1 MADQADGSIIID
13 TEINSDGF
21 KAGSAELLAAI
32 KALST
37 EVKNLGQTLK
47 ELFSKPLTPE
57 INTGGAEDKVAALEA
72 KVQEL
77 QTSLEELQNTNGSG
91 TPAPETATPQVNIG
105 GVTEKASGLQ
115 REIDAV
121 NSSVQKLEPT
131 FQKAMSGSESAMTS
145 FEGKASTLES
155 KIAELQERLDAVG
168 QTQFPTQEYAELCAE
183 TEKAGQKL
191 ESLLNKQEKMQALGV
206 SENSAQW
213 KNLQYDLDLTAQ
225 KYDRLEA
232 AKAKMEA
239 SGTAF
244 QAGVDT
250 TQYAQMESTLS
261 AAAARLDEMRAGTQ
275 QSESLMSRLASSAR
289 NVASFIGRAA
299 KSAAGA
305 LASGIKAAASGM
317 AKMLFHSKK
326 MNSQFGGLIS
336 GAKKFALSLLGARGV
351 WALLRKAVSAYMAE
365 NQQLSNT
372 LSACWSGIGNLLGPI
387 ITRIINL
394 VAQAVAY
401 VTAFLKLF
409 GIYGKTASKEIS
421 SAGGAASKAT
431 DKLKRQ
437 LAAFDELNILSDNS
451 SDGGGGGGAGDLG
464 SLPDVTLPDW
474 AKLMVEQIKAG
485 DWAAAANTL
494 ATKLNE
500 MVDTVDWV
508 GIGDKI
514 GYYLNGALTFLA
526 TFIQNFDWKNLASR
540 FAELLNHI
548 ITGVDWGNLG
558 VILTGKWAIILKSLD
573 GFFGTLD
580 GAAVS
585 KAITDFMY
593 GTVNA
598 ADWIGIAGSLAKNI
612 SNFISDI
619 DFSALAEALSTQ
631 IRTALQSMVAAV
643 ENFDWA
649 MLGRKIADFLNGID
663 WSGIFS
669 DLTRL
674 LGGLLIGALNLLVGF
689 VDQVDWTGL
698 ADEIWACL
706 ESLTTDIDWDGFG
719 ELLGKFVSGAITG
732 VLDLITSLF
741 SDHDW
746 GEMVQNLIGSLG
758 EALGAVIENID
769 WLGLLESLATAL
781 VSIIVQI
788 PSIIVGAI
796 GGISDLLASLF
807 EAIGLDSIAGFF
819 RGIGDAMRDAGSWL
833 KENLVDPVV
842 NWVKNLFGIHSPSTV
857 FAEIGTFLIDGL
869 KQGISNA
876 WHKITD
882 FFSGVIEKLKTF
894 FSNAWS
900 SIKSTAT
907 TAWTGIKGVIS
918 SAWNGIKSGVSSAC
932 NTVKT
937 GISNAWSAIKSGT
950 TSAWNG
956 IKSGLSSAWTSIKTT
971 ASSTWTNLKT
981 TVSNGWNNIKANTST
996 VWNGVK
1002 ATLSSTW
1009 SNIKST
1015 ASSTW
1020 NSMKTTAS
1028 SAWNSMKSTASSTWS
1043 NIKSSL
1049 SSTWNS
1055 IKSTASSTWNSMK
1068 TTASSAWNSMKS
1080 TASSTWSNIK
1090 SSLSSTWNS
1099 IKSTASSTWSGIKNA
1114 IQNQG
1119 WSGVGSN
1126 ICNGIAN
1133 GISSG
1138 WSWLKNKVSSLAS
1151 SLLSAAKSALGIHS
1165 PSRLFRDEIGLNIGY
1180 GVGEGVEASQP
1191 SILKSV
1197 SGVADAIA
1205 DEFNAGDYKVG
1216 NIVPASEV
1224 DGALSS
1230 FSDRISGS
1238 FTSLLDRL
1246 QAIADNITFAVP
1258 AVAGG
1263 VVPYKA
1269 AAAAASGGGADIGT
1283 TIETSNDALASVVTQ
1298 VVTNATAAIV
1308 TAIQNYSGTTVNF
1321 DKTAIAESTI
1331 REINRRTRATGKS
1344 PLE

>member
-77 QTSLEELQNTNGSG
+77 QASLEELQNTNGSG
-91 TPAPETATPQVNIG
+91 TPAPETTTPQVNIG

-168 QTQFPTQEYAELCAE
+168 QTQFPTQEYQSLVDAL
-183 TEKAGQKL
+183 EKASYKAD
-191 ESLLNKQEKMQALGV
+191 ALRERMKTLDARGV
-206 SENSAQW
+206 SHNSQQW
-213 KNLQYDLDLTAQ
+213 KNLQIDIDRAAQKCDTYAEAVRRMEADGSAFRMGADTAQ
-225 KYDRLEA
+225 YDQMQAVL
-232 AKAKMEA
+232 A
-239 SGTAF
+239 SASESLSEM
-244 QAGVDT
+244 QSK
-250 TQYAQMESTLS
+250 TQK
-261 AAAARLDEMRAGTQ
+261 
-275 QSESLMSRLASSAR
+275 SESLMRRFAS
-289 NVASFIGRAA
+289 AA
-299 KSAAGA
+299 KSAAKTIAGS
-305 LASGIKAAASGM
+305 LVSGIRAAASGM

-451 SDGGGGGGAGDLG
+451 SDGGGGGGGAGDLG

-494 ATKLNE
+494 AAKLNE

-669 DLTRL
+669 DLTKL

-719 ELLGKFVSGAITG
+719 ELLGKFISGAITG

-796 GGISDLLASLF
+796 GGIPDLLASLF

-833 KENLVDPVV
+833 KAHVVDPVV

-907 TAWTGIKGVIS
+907 TAWAGIKGVIS

-1049 SSTWNS
+1049 SSTWSS
-1055 IKSTASSTWNSMK
+1055 IKSA
-1068 TTASSAWNSMKS
+1068 
-1080 TASSTWSNIK
+1080 
-1090 SSLSSTWNS
+1090 
-1099 IKSTASSTWSGIKNA
+1099 ASSTWSGIKNA

-1216 NIVPASEV
+1216 NIVPTSEV

-1230 FSDRISGS
+1230 FSDKISGS

-1269 AAAAASGGGADIGT
+1269 AAAAASGGSADIGT

>member
-57 INTGGAEDKVAALEA
+57 INTGGAEDKVAELEA

-77 QTSLEELQNTNGSG
+77 QASLEELQNTNGSG

-213 KNLQYDLDLTAQ
+213 KNLQYDLDLAAQ

-305 LASGIKAAASGM
+305 LVSGIKAAASGM

-326 MNSQFGGLIS
+326 MNGQFGGLIS

-372 LSACWSGIGNLLGPI
+372 LSACWSSIGNLLGPI

-401 VTAFLKLF
+401 ITTFLKLF
-409 GIYGKTASKEIS
+409 GVFGKSTTKAIN

-451 SDGGGGGGAGDLG
+451 SDGGGGGGGGGDAAG
-464 SLPDVTLPDW
+464 SLPDVELPDW
-474 AKLMVEQIKAG
+474 AKLMVDQIKAG
-485 DWAAAANTL
+485 DWAAAATTL
-494 ATKLNE
+494 TDQLNATVKS
-500 MVDTVDWV
+500 VDWA
-508 GIGDKI
+508 GIGTKI

-526 TFIQNFDWKNLASR
+526 TAILTFDWY
-540 FAELLNHI
+540 ELGAQLGVLINRI
-548 ITGVDWGNLG
+548 IYNVDWANLG
-558 VILTGKWAIILKSLD
+558 VVL
-573 GFFGTLD
+573 
-580 GAAVS
+580 GA
-585 KAITDFMY
+585 K
-593 GTVNA
+593 
-598 ADWIGIAGSLAKNI
+598 
-612 SNFISDI
+612 FIVLI
-619 DFSALAEALSTQ
+619 E
-631 IRTALQSMVAAV
+631 
-643 ENFDWA
+643 
-649 MLGRKIADFLNGID
+649 G
-663 WSGIFS
+663 
-669 DLTRL
+669 
-674 LGGLLIGALNLLVGF
+674 LGGLFSTINWEALGKALADAFMGLWNAIDWYQAAKTLSDGIIGALNTLSSAIKN
-689 VDQVDWTGL
+689 VDWQK
-698 ADEIWACL
+698 
-706 ESLTTDIDWDGFG
+706 
-719 ELLGKFVSGAITG
+719 LGHDVATFIASINWTG
-732 VLDLITSLF
+732 VADALF
-741 SDHDW
+741 D
-746 GEMVQNLIGSLG
+746 GIGA
-758 EALGAVIENID
+758 ALGGIAAFLWGLIEDAWNSVVD
-769 WLGLLESLATAL
+769 WWHENAYEDGEFTMAGLLEG
-781 VSIIVQI
+781 IWNGIKN
-788 PSIIVGAI
+788 I
-796 GGISDLLASLF
+796 GTWIYEHIFKPFID
-807 EAIGLDSIAGFF
+807 GFKS
-819 RGIGDAMRDAGSWL
+819 A
-833 KENLVDPVV
+833 
-842 NWVKNLFGIHSPSTV
+842 FGIASPSTV
-857 FAEIGTFLIDGL
+857 MAEQGDFIVQGL
-869 KQGISNA
+869 LQGITNA
-876 WHKITD
+876 WHAITE
-882 FFSGVIEKLKTF
+882 FFSTALSSICDAV
-894 FSNAWS
+894 SNAWS
-900 SIKSTAT
+900 SIKSWTS
-907 TAWTGIKGVIS
+907 TAWNNVKTTIGGAWDKVKSKTSEICSNVGSKVS
-918 SAWNGIKSGVSSAC
+918 SAWESVKSKTSSVWS
-932 NTVKT
+932 NVKT
-937 GISNAWSAIKSGT
+937 NVSNAWSNVKSAATSGWTSVKNGVSTAWNNVKSTT
-950 TSAWNG
+950 TSVWNG
-956 IKSGLSSAWTSIKTT
+956 VKSSLSSTWNSVKTT

-1055 IKSTASSTWNSMK
+1055 IKSTASSTW
-1068 TTASSAWNSMKS
+1068 
-1080 TASSTWSNIK
+1080 
-1090 SSLSSTWNS
+1090 
-1099 IKSTASSTWSGIKNA
+1099 SGIKNA

-1133 GISSG
+1133 GINSG
-1138 WSWLKNKVSSLAS
+1138 WSWLKNKVSSLAK

-1216 NIVPASEV
+1216 NIVPTSEV

-1230 FSDRISGS
+1230 FSDKISGS

>member
-57 INTGGAEDKVAALEA
+57 INTGGAEDKVAELEA

-77 QTSLEELQNTNGSG
+77 QASLEELQNTNGSG

-213 KNLQYDLDLTAQ
+213 KNLQYDLDMVAQ

-305 LASGIKAAASGM
+305 LVSGIKAAASGM

-326 MNSQFGGLIS
+326 MNGQFGGLIS

-351 WALLRKAVSAYMAE
+351 WALLRKAVSAYMSE

-401 VTAFLKLF
+401 ITTFLKLF
-409 GIYGKTASKEIS
+409 GVFGKSTTKAIN

-451 SDGGGGGGAGDLG
+451 SDGGGGGGGGGDAAG
-464 SLPDVTLPDW
+464 SLPDVELPDW
-474 AKLMVEQIKAG
+474 AKLMVDQIKAG
-485 DWAAAANTL
+485 DWAAAAKTL
-494 ATKLNE
+494 TGQLNS
-500 MVDTVDWV
+500 MIAGVDWAGV
-508 GIGDKI
+508 GDKI

-526 TFIQNFDWKNLASR
+526 TAILTFDWYALGADLATSI
-540 FAELLNHI
+540 NHI
-548 ITGVDWGNLG
+548 IYSVDWANLG
-558 VILTGKWAIILKSLD
+558 VVLGAKFIILIE
-573 GFFGTLD
+573 G
-580 GAAVS
+580 
-585 KAITDFMY
+585 
-593 GTVNA
+593 
-598 ADWIGIAGSLAKNI
+598 
-612 SNFISDI
+612 
-619 DFSALAEALSTQ
+619 
-631 IRTALQSMVAAV
+631 
-643 ENFDWA
+643 
-649 MLGRKIADFLNGID
+649 
-663 WSGIFS
+663 
-669 DLTRL
+669 
-674 LGGLLIGALNLLVGF
+674 LGGLFATIDWAALGKALADAFMGLWNAIDWVQAAKTLSDGIIGALNALSTAIKN
-689 VDQVDWTGL
+689 VDWQKLGHDVATFIANIDWTGV
-698 ADEIWACL
+698 ADAL
-706 ESLTTDIDWDGFG
+706 FDGI
-719 ELLGKFVSGAITG
+719 GA
-732 VLDLITSLF
+732 
-741 SDHDW
+741 
-746 GEMVQNLIGSLG
+746 
-758 EALGAVIENID
+758 ALGGIAAFLWGLIEDAWNSVVD
-769 WLGLLESLATAL
+769 WWHENAYEDGEFTMAGLLEG
-781 VSIIVQI
+781 IWNGIKN
-788 PSIIVGAI
+788 I
-796 GGISDLLASLF
+796 GTWIYEHIFKPFID
-807 EAIGLDSIAGFF
+807 GFKS
-819 RGIGDAMRDAGSWL
+819 A
-833 KENLVDPVV
+833 
-842 NWVKNLFGIHSPSTV
+842 FGIASPSTV
-857 FAEIGTFLIDGL
+857 MAEQGDFIVQGL
-869 KQGISNA
+869 LQGITNA
-876 WHKITD
+876 WHAITE
-882 FFSGVIEKLKTF
+882 FFSTALSSICDAV
-894 FSNAWS
+894 SNAWS
-900 SIKSTAT
+900 SIKSWTS
-907 TAWTGIKGVIS
+907 TAWNNVKTTIGGAWDKVKSKTSEICSNVGSKVS
-918 SAWNGIKSGVSSAC
+918 SAWESVKSKTSSVWS
-932 NTVKT
+932 NVKT
-937 GISNAWSAIKSGT
+937 NVSNAWSNVKSAATSGWTSVKNGVSTAWNNVKSTT
-950 TSAWNG
+950 TSVWNG
-956 IKSGLSSAWTSIKTT
+956 VKSSLSSTWNSVKTT

-1028 SAWNSMKSTASSTWS
+1028 SAWNSMKSTASSTWG
-1043 NIKSSL
+1043 
-1049 SSTWNS
+1049 
-1055 IKSTASSTWNSMK
+1055 
-1068 TTASSAWNSMKS
+1068 
-1080 TASSTWSNIK
+1080 NIK

-1133 GISSG
+1133 GINSG
-1138 WSWLKNKVSSLAS
+1138 WSWLKNKVSSLAK

-1216 NIVPASEV
+1216 NIVPTSEV

-1230 FSDRISGS
+1230 FSDKISGS

-1269 AAAAASGGGADIGT
+1269 AAAAASGGADIGT

>member
-77 QTSLEELQNTNGSG
+77 QASLEELQNTNGSG

-305 LASGIKAAASGM
+305 LVSGIKAAASGM

-409 GIYGKTASKEIS
+409 GLYGKTASKEIS

-451 SDGGGGGGAGDLG
+451 SDGGGGGGGAGDIG

-494 ATKLNE
+494 ATKLNS
-500 MVDTVDWV
+500 MIAGVDWAGV
-508 GIGDKI
+508 GDKI

-526 TFIQNFDWKNLASR
+526 TAILTFDWYALGADLATSI
-540 FAELLNHI
+540 NHI
-548 ITGVDWGNLG
+548 IYSVDWANLG
-558 VILTGKWAIILKSLD
+558 VVLGAKFIILIE
-573 GFFGTLD
+573 G
-580 GAAVS
+580 
-585 KAITDFMY
+585 
-593 GTVNA
+593 
-598 ADWIGIAGSLAKNI
+598 
-612 SNFISDI
+612 
-619 DFSALAEALSTQ
+619 
-631 IRTALQSMVAAV
+631 
-643 ENFDWA
+643 
-649 MLGRKIADFLNGID
+649 
-663 WSGIFS
+663 
-669 DLTRL
+669 
-674 LGGLLIGALNLLVGF
+674 LGGLFATIDWAALGKALADAFMGLWNAIDWVQAAKTLSDGIIGALNALSTAIKN
-689 VDQVDWTGL
+689 VDWQKLGHDVATFIANIDWTGV
-698 ADEIWACL
+698 ADAL
-706 ESLTTDIDWDGFG
+706 FDGI
-719 ELLGKFVSGAITG
+719 GA
-732 VLDLITSLF
+732 
-741 SDHDW
+741 
-746 GEMVQNLIGSLG
+746 
-758 EALGAVIENID
+758 ALGGIAAFLWGLIEDAWNSVVD
-769 WLGLLESLATAL
+769 WWHENALEDGEFTMAGLLEG
-781 VSIIVQI
+781 IWNGIKN
-788 PSIIVGAI
+788 I
-796 GGISDLLASLF
+796 GTWIYEHIFKPFID
-807 EAIGLDSIAGFF
+807 GFK
-819 RGIGDAMRDAGSWL
+819 AA
-833 KENLVDPVV
+833 
-842 NWVKNLFGIHSPSTV
+842 FGIASPSTV
-857 FAEIGTFLIDGL
+857 MAEQGDFIVQGL
-869 KQGISNA
+869 LQGITNA
-876 WHKITD
+876 WHAITE
-882 FFSGVIEKLKTF
+882 FFSTALSSICDAV
-894 FSNAWS
+894 SNAWS
-900 SIKSTAT
+900 SIKSWTS
-907 TAWTGIKGVIS
+907 TAWNNVKTTIGGAWDKVKSKTSEICSNVGSKVS
-918 SAWNGIKSGVSSAC
+918 SAWESVKSKTSSVWS
-932 NTVKT
+932 NVKT
-937 GISNAWSAIKSGT
+937 NISNAWSNVKSAATSGWTSVKNGVSTAWNNVKSTT
-950 TSAWNG
+950 TSVWNG
-956 IKSGLSSAWTSIKTT
+956 VKSSLSSTWNSVKTT

-1009 SNIKST
+1009 GNIKST

-1020 NSMKTTAS
+1020 NSMKA
-1028 SAWNSMKSTASSTWS
+1028 
-1043 NIKSSL
+1043 
-1049 SSTWNS
+1049 
-1055 IKSTASSTWNSMK
+1055 
-1068 TTASSAWNSMKS
+1068 TASSAWNSMKS

-1133 GISSG
+1133 GINSG

-1216 NIVPASEV
+1216 NIVPTSEV

-1230 FSDRISGS
+1230 FSDKISGS

-1263 VVPYKA
+1263 VVPYKT

-1298 VVTNATAAIV
+1298 VVMNATNAIV
-1308 TAIQNYSGTTVNF
+1308 TAIQNYSGTTVNL
-1321 DKTAIAESTI
+1321 DKAAIAEMTVK
-1331 REINRRTRATGKS
+1331 EINRRTRATGKS

>member
-77 QTSLEELQNTNGSG
+77 QASLEELQNTNGSG

-305 LASGIKAAASGM
+305 LVSGIKAAASGM

-500 MVDTVDWV
+500 MVDTVDWA

-585 KAITDFMY
+585 KAITDF
-593 GTVNA
+593 
-598 ADWIGIAGSLAKNI
+598 
-612 SNFISDI
+612 
-619 DFSALAEALSTQ
+619 
-631 IRTALQSMVAAV
+631 
-643 ENFDWA
+643 
-649 MLGRKIADFLNGID
+649 LNGID

-669 DLTRL
+669 DLTKL

-719 ELLGKFVSGAITG
+719 ELLGKFISGAITG

-807 EAIGLDSIAGFF
+807 EAVGLDSIAGFF

-907 TAWTGIKGVIS
+907 TAWAGIKGVIS

-1049 SSTWNS
+1049 SSTWS
-1055 IKSTASSTWNSMK
+1055 
-1068 TTASSAWNSMKS
+1068 
-1080 TASSTWSNIK
+1080 
-1090 SSLSSTWNS
+1090 S

-1216 NIVPASEV
+1216 NIVPTSEV

-1230 FSDRISGS
+1230 FSDKISGS